1 MKKKKDLPARD
12 FLKGIGQAVA
22 ERTIT
27 RRITR
32 EVEPYYHTVKLPR
45 KDDMA
50 LDTEVAEWCRSNNLV
65 YDHYE
70 VMKGNG
76 DLVKCSVHVIGKV
89 DVEHWDD
96 VAKRVSLGS
105 SMMEP
110 KIENREFEY
119 KTLYKHMR
127 DASILMS
134 GRHLQHGDVT
144 QPSRNL
150 EVFTNCATSATSF
163 LLFYLLLNGSGVGRS
178 YDNKM
183 MVVDYDKLPIVV
195 PVIDMSHKDVQSGE
209 ITIMDLRT
217 AAHFYESKRHSY
229 FEVPDSRE
237 GWAKA
242 IEQME
247 VAAFQGTRTEEVL
260 ILDFSKVRARGEP
273 IMGMQGRPASGP
285 GPLISAIQNIA
296 KLRGAGMAPWRAAM
310 YVDHYLAECVLV
322 GGARRAARMATK
334 YWKDLGVLDF
344 ASVKRGGFLWSSNNS
359 VMVDEEFWEGVKLGD
374 TRATQVFNLVCSNAY
389 YDQTGEPGLINV
401 DRLDWKPTGA
411 EELYSGEFAGSERFQ
426 LDEDTKE
433 LTKTLVKAWINGAYK
448 VITNPCVPG
457 DTPILLRGGYENI
470 IDTIGEEVEVWNGFE
485 FSKVTPFHTGFNE
498 TVIVKLS
505 NGVDFRCTPTHVFI
519 MKDGSRVEAKDLTPG
534 DSLGKFKMP
543 IVHEGLS
550 YGTQKEAYSQG
561 FYSGDGNTDLNYSW
575 LYFTKYMCEEMLIG
589 RFGEEQDS
597 TPRKTWTHG
606 KMQPK
611 NWVPVDADSDYA
623 VAWLAG
629 LLDADGVVCTNKN
642 SGGSQSFQISNTD
655 YTFLQNVQLLLTRL
669 GVTCK
674 IRGMHAEGN
683 RSMPD
688 GRGGHKEYFCKEISR
703 ILIGNAGAETLV
715 NKLSMPIKRL
725 QFSNNNN
732 KSDLSR
738 HVKVVSITP
747 SIACD
752 TYCFTEPLNHSG
764 TFNGV
769 VTSQCS
775 EIVLNSVGGYCVIGD
790 VVPFHAD
797 STQGNAHW
805 DNDAESAFRAT
816 ARALIRTNLMPGLY
830 HKEVKRTNRIG
841 VGITG
846 FHEWVW
852 ARFGMG
858 WKEIVDEEKSKEMWL
873 TLSRFK
879 RGVVEEAEMYS
890 KQLNVN
896 VPHTNTTIKPAGCAS
911 LDLEIKTTKDDMT
924 MRELFLLNGVTE
936 EDLAR
941 MEDGTWIEPKIP
953 VYVYD
958 KDNRE
963 RLVTKLYKNGVKPV
977 YKVTFENGFE
987 AKLTGNHKLMINGE
1001 WVRVDCIIDGSLSGN
1016 VRIDKVRL
1024 TQPEL
1029 TVDIEV
1035 EETHSYQLK
1044 NGCVSHNT
1052 TSKLFGLTEGAH
1064 LPSMREYLRWVQFRT
1079 GDPLIE
1085 EYEAKGYPI
1094 RKLQT
1099 YSGTTIVGFPTAPLI
1114 CQLGMGDKLIT
1125 AAEATPE
1132 EQYQYL
1138 KLLEKYWIVGV
1149 EEDGVTPLPDTG
1161 NQVSY
1166 TLKYNPSI
1174 VSFEEFKSTL
1184 LEGQASIRCCSVM
1197 PQTDATAYE
1206 YQPEQ
1211 PLSKHEYE
1219 IICQALKEED
1229 GKETKEDIGLEHV
1242 DCATGACP
1250 VNFRSE

>member
-1 MKKKKDLPARD
+1 MKKKKDLPARE

-32 EVEPYYHTVKLPR
+32 EVEPYYHMVKLPR

-65 YDHYE
+65 YDHYD

-105 SMMEP
+105 SMMDP

-183 MVVDYDKLPIVV
+183 MLVDYDKLPIVV

-209 ITIMDLRT
+209 ITILDYRT
-217 AAHFYESKRHSY
+217 ALHFYESKKHTY

-247 VAAFQGTRTEEVL
+247 VAAFQGNRTEEVL

-296 KLRGAGMAPWRAAM
+296 KLRGAGMAPWRSTM
-310 YVDHYLAECVLV
+310 YADHYLAECVLV

-359 VMVDEEFWEGVKLGD
+359 VMVDQEFWEGVKIGD
-374 TRATQVFNLVCSNAY
+374 TRATQVFDLVCSNAY

-401 DRLDWKPTGA
+401 DRLDWKPAGA
-411 EELYSGEFAGSERFQ
+411 EELYSGEFAGSQRFQ
-426 LDEDTKE
+426 LDEATTK
-433 LTKTLVKAWINGAYK
+433 LTKSLITEWINGTYK
-448 VITNPCVPG
+448 VITNPC
-457 DTPILLRGGYENI
+457 
-470 IDTIGEEVEVWNGFE
+470 
-485 FSKVTPFHTGFNE
+485 
-498 TVIVKLS
+498 
-505 NGVDFRCTPTHVFI
+505 
-519 MKDGSRVEAKDLTPG
+519 
-534 DSLGKFKMP
+534 
-543 IVHEGLS
+543 
-550 YGTQKEAYSQG
+550 
-561 FYSGDGNTDLNYSW
+561 
-575 LYFTKYMCEEMLIG
+575 
-589 RFGEEQDS
+589 
-597 TPRKTWTHG
+597 
-606 KMQPK
+606 
-611 NWVPVDADSDYA
+611 
-623 VAWLAG
+623 
-629 LLDADGVVCTNKN
+629 
-642 SGGSQSFQISNTD
+642 
-655 YTFLQNVQLLLTRL
+655 
-669 GVTCK
+669 
-674 IRGMHAEGN
+674 
-683 RSMPD
+683 
-688 GRGGHKEYFCKEISR
+688 
-703 ILIGNAGAETLV
+703 
-715 NKLSMPIKRL
+715 
-725 QFSNNNN
+725 
-732 KSDLSR
+732 
-738 HVKVVSITP
+738 
-747 SIACD
+747 
-752 TYCFTEPLNHSG
+752 
-764 TFNGV
+764 
-769 VTSQCS
+769 S
-775 EIVLNSVGGYCVIGD
+775 EITLNSVGGYCVIGD

-805 DNDAESAFRAT
+805 DDDAESAFRAT
-816 ARALIRTNLMPGLY
+816 TRALIRTNLMPGLY
-830 HKEVKRTNRIG
+830 WKEVKRTNRIG

-879 RGVVEEAEMYS
+879 RGVVEEAERYS
-890 KQLNVN
+890 RQLDVN

-911 LDLEIKTTKDDMT
+911 LDVEIKTTKDDMT
-924 MRELFLLNGVTE
+924 MRELFLLNGVTK

-1001 WVRVDCIIDGSLSGN
+1001 WVRVDEI
-1016 VRIDKVRL
+1016 
-1024 TQPEL
+1024 
-1029 TVDIEV
+1029 
-1035 EETHSYQLK
+1035 
-1044 NGCVSHNT
+1044 T
-1052 TSKLFGLTEGAH
+1052 T
-1064 LPSMREYLRWVQFRT
+1064 
-1079 GDPLIE
+1079 
-1085 EYEAKGYPI
+1085 
-1094 RKLQT
+1094 
-1099 YSGTTIVGFPTAPLI
+1099 
-1114 CQLGMGDKLIT
+1114 
-1125 AAEATPE
+1125 
-1132 EQYQYL
+1132 
-1138 KLLEKYWIVGV
+1138 
-1149 EEDGVTPLPDTG
+1149 
-1161 NQVSY
+1161 
-1166 TLKYNPSI
+1166 
-1174 VSFEEFKSTL
+1174 
-1184 LEGQASIRCCSVM
+1184 
-1197 PQTDATAYE
+1197 
-1206 YQPEQ
+1206 
-1211 PLSKHEYE
+1211 
-1219 IICQALKEED
+1219 
-1229 GKETKEDIGLEHV
+1229 
-1242 DCATGACP
+1242 
-1250 VNFRSE
+1250 